1 VNIVNRRNAVFGWA
15 VWKVSKNA
23 MKYKAR
29 GAKPAVT
36 NGRPN
41 KPMMAAA
48 ATGAAATAV
57 GALTVWRKRRGGDD
71 ES

>member
-1 VNIVNRRNAVFGWA
+1 MTIVNRRNAVIGWG
-15 VWKVSKNA
+15 VWKLSKRM
-23 MKYKAR
+23 MKRKAKA
-29 GAKPAVT
+29 AKPAVEG
-36 NGRPN
+36 GRPN

-57 GALTVWRKRRGGDD
+57 GAVTVWRKRRGGDD